1 MGKQTKKSGS
11 EFGGLWTKQKLKII
25 ESYIK
30 EYSIALKNLKV
41 KKIYVDAFAG
51 SGITNINK
59 IVNNNENNLSLM
71 DFLESSYDKSYDQ
84 RDSIL
89 EGSALLSLQY
99 DFDEYYFVEIDSER
113 IKNLEMIIDD
123 KYPDKKKKI
132 KFLNGDANQFMNLVV
147 SRITPY
153 HRCLMFLD
161 PYSME
166 LEWKTLELISKN
178 RYIDLWY
185 LFPLS
190 VNRLIPKN
198 KSSMV
203 DSCRE
208 IVNKVFGT
216 NEWENKLY
224 NVSYQNTIFGCE
236 TIYERVPFNEI
247 IDYIINKFK
256 TIFPYVSDD
265 SKILKNDKKK
275 SPMFLLAF
283 MMTND
288 SDKAVRL
295 ASKLVKAAIR
305 SAEKID

>member
-25 ESYIK
+25 ETYIK
-30 EYSIALKNLKV
+30 EYSVALKNLKV

-59 IVNNNENNLSLM
+59 IIKDNKNNLSLI
-71 DFLESSYDKSYDQ
+71 DFLENSYDKSYDQ
-84 RDSIL
+84 CDTTL

-113 IKNLEMIIDD
+113 IKNLEKIIED
-123 KYPDKKKKI
+123 KYPEKKNKI
-132 KFLNGDANQFMNLVV
+132 KFLNGDANQFMNLVI
-147 SRITPY
+147 SKITPY

-178 RYIDLWY
+178 NYIDLWY

-190 VNRLIPKN
+190 INRLIPKN
-198 KSSMV
+198 KNFLV

-216 NEWENKLY
+216 TEWEKQLY
-224 NVSYQNTIFGCE
+224 TVSYQNTIFGCE
-236 TIYERVPFNEI
+236 TLYERVPFNQI
-247 IDYIINKFK
+247 INYIINKFK

-275 SPMFLLAF
+275 APMFLLVF
-283 MMTND
+283 MMTNK
-288 SDKAVRL
+288 SEKAVKL